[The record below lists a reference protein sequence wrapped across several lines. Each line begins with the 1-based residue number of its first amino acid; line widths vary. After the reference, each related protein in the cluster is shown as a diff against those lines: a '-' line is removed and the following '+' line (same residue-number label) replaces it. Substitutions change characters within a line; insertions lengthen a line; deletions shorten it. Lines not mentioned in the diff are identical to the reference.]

1 MIVFCSYAQGAE
13 KKQPFF
19 LLLIHFVDRIPLWIN
34 FNFIS
39 IKQFFC
45 CEKFKLFLQKI
56 FFSLQTIGNFGCTQL
71 GFNLQSCS
79 SIRGNLQQSY
89 ELFQTLRNFGS
100 RINSRREESKQQFA
114 RPCHCCQIL
123 DRWRRFFW
131 NSPKI
136 LLEIDFGSSLL
147 FRNFFIRD
155 CFSFTLFPFVCVKRK
170 VKQPAEISQRQIFLF
185 TSFRFHPFG
194 KQVQDKT

>member
-1 MIVFCSYAQGAE
+1 MLKAL
-13 KKQPFF
+13 KRNNLFF
-19 LLLIHFVDRIPLWIN
+19 LIIHFVDRIPFWIN
-34 FNFIS
+34 FIFFS

-114 RPCHCCQIL
+114 RSCH
-123 DRWRRFFW
+123 
-131 NSPKI
+131 
-136 LLEIDFGSSLL
+136 SLKKVFL
-147 FRNFFIRD
+147 KFSENFARN
-155 CFSFTLFPFVCVKRK
+155 
-170 VKQPAEISQRQIFLF
+170 
-185 TSFRFHPFG
+185 
-194 KQVQDKT
+194 

>member
-1 MIVFCSYAQGAE
+1 MLKAL
-13 KKQPFF
+13 KRNNLFF
-19 LLLIHFVDRIPLWIN
+19 LLIHFVDRIPLWIN
-34 FNFIS
+34 FNFFS

-123 DRWRRFFW
+123 DRWRRFLW
-131 NSPKI
+131 NSPKS

-147 FRNFFIRD
+147 FFIRD